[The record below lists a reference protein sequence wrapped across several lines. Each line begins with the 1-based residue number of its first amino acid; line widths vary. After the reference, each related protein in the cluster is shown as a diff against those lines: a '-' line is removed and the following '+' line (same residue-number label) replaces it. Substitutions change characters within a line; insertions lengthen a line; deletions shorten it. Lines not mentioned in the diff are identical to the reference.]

1 MSNKNVNL
9 RKKQQTHELLI
20 YYYYSSKIR
29 TNYLL

>member
-20 YYYYSSKIR
+20 NYYSSKIR